1 MLHFKE
7 CVTKNRLKALK
18 ILLDDEVLQIIYNCY
33 DSQDFKNLT
42 EIDSGGS
49 ALVYDVYWKSTSR
62 FAIKK
67 FNKSSNKESII
78 NEIHLTGMVNS
89 HQNIIQFYGITKLK
103 DEMNYSLVLEYADGG
118 TLRNYL
124 RNTITFEWDIQL
136 RFSKEIASAVSWLH
150 DYKEI
155 IHGDL
160 HPNNILIHKD
170 TIKLADFGR
179 SCQKGSSNHTEAA
192 CGQDILN
199 GKREI
204 PIPNTNDKFVSLY
217 KECWRHN
224 PDERPSICKV
234 IEVLDSINPI
244 DLIDPK
250 NNNVSTDL
258 NSNESESTENED
270 SDLPSCEEYD
280 INSDRYNI

>member
-1 MLHFKE
+1 
-7 CVTKNRLKALK
+7 
-18 ILLDDEVLQIIYNCY
+18 
-33 DSQDFKNLT
+33 
-42 EIDSGGS
+42 
-49 ALVYDVYWKSTSR
+49 
-62 FAIKK
+62 
-67 FNKSSNKESII
+67 
-78 NEIHLTGMVNS
+78 
-89 HQNIIQFYGITKLK
+89 
-103 DEMNYSLVLEYADGG
+103 
-118 TLRNYL
+118 
-124 RNTITFEWDIQL
+124 
-136 RFSKEIASAVSWLH
+136 
-150 DYKEI
+150 
-155 IHGDL
+155 

-179 SCQKGSSNHTEAA
+179 SCQKGSANHTEAA
-192 CGQDILN
+192 CGVIPYMDPKFFEENHSYHLTEKSDIYGLGVLFWELTSRLSPFDFENKNKLEIIQIKQDILN

-234 IEVLDSINPI
+234 IEVLDNINPI
-244 DLIDPK
+244 DLVVPK

-258 NSNESESTENED
+258 NSNKSESTENED